1 MKKVR
6 LSAIAVL
13 LLLAPLAAATITV
26 ISPNGGET
34 MVLGQTWPIAWT
46 ATGVN
51 GNVKIQLIKPGGALI
66 GVIAPSLAHGSSPF
80 PWTIGLTSSGM
91 AAAGNYKVRVISL
104 DGSVM
109 DESNN
114 LFTLADAVEPPQPG
128 GKPTIVVTSPNG
140 GESWPYGRE
149 QPVTWEYTG
158 MPATTPV
165 KMLLYSDQG
174 EFLCN
179 LSPSLTVGQGTVLW
193 RVGMAP
199 GIEAVPYREGYKIRV
214 STLDDATFGQSANPF
229 KIFVS
234 VPPPA
239 TPSITVRSPNT
250 GSENMEA
257 GRNWFIDWGVEN
269 ISQNVRIVLVTAD
282 GADVGVIAENIGPE
296 VHPFLWT
303 IGKTLSGTAAGG
315 KSYRVRVL
323 TMDGSVQ
330 DASDNPFTIRDAPR
344 LVVMAPIHDRL
355 PPLLPRPKLA
365 VTAID
370 LLPNPEAYFIVFGFK
385 NAGNA
390 PLPPA
395 SEFPLK
401 PDFKVVIDG
410 REIGRGDLNVPN
422 EALAPG
428 AEIKQ
433 TLGGFIKFP
442 AAGDP
447 WPFCLGDQI
456 TITLNERNVLGLGSA
471 SKTSSLRLIA
481 LHNFYDLA
489 LNPVTYDW
497 YEGVAHLLVTKVGGG
512 SPPRSKKFVL
522 NYTIRGYHPAGTV
535 EHDWNEGVV
544 DTPGPFTWKRTRT
557 ILGSDTFPVHV
568 DLPLSKTYSTF
579 YELEFEIKPEFR
591 DEFDERNN
599 TLPPVRFDRPN

>member
-1 MKKVR
+1 MKRK
-6 LSAIAVL
+6 LALTTA
-13 LLLAPLAAATITV
+13 LLLAALPMAAQSV
-26 ISPNGGET
+26 KVVSPNGGESWILNT
-34 MVLGQTWPIAWT
+34 THDITWTSQNP
-46 ATGVN
+46 GGLLVN
-51 GNVKIQLIKPGGALI
+51 LILRAGGGNV
-66 GVIAPSLAHGSSPF
+66 GVIKRNVAL
-80 PWTIGLTSSGM
+80 
-91 AAAGNYKVRVISL
+91 AAGSCQWTVGKLEDGTVVPAGSGYIVRIRDAASTVND
-104 DGSVM
+104 DG
-109 DESNN
+109 NAP
-114 LFTLADAVEPPQPG
+114 FAITGTTPPAQPSI
-128 GKPTIVVTSPNG
+128 TVTSPNG
-140 GESWPYGRE
+140 GEAWPYGSKL
-149 QPVTWEYTG
+149 PVTWEYGG

-165 KMLLYSDQG
+165 KMLLYSGQG
-174 EFLCN
+174 EFLCTIF
-179 LSPSLTVGQGTVLW
+179 SSLTVGQGSVLW
-193 RVGMAP
+193 PVGMCW
-199 GIEAVPYREGYKIRV
+199 GIEGVPYHEGYKIRV
-214 STLDDATFGQSANPF
+214 ATLDDATFGQSANPF
-229 KIFVS
+229 KVIPMIT
-234 VPPPA
+234 PPV

-269 ISQNVRIVLVTAD
+269 VSQNVRIVLVTAD

-296 VHPFLWT
+296 VHPYLWT
-303 IGKTLSGTAAGG
+303 IGKTQSGTAAGG

-330 DASDNPFTIRDAPR
+330 DASDNPFTIRDAPK
-344 LVVMAPIHDRL
+344 LVVMAPLHDRL

-395 SEFPLK
+395 SGLPQK
-401 PDFKVVIDG
+401 IDFKVVIDG
-410 REIGRGDLNVPN
+410 REVGRGDLNVPN

-447 WPFCLGDQI
+447 WPFCIGDQI

-489 LNPVTYDW
+489 LTPVTYDW
-497 YEGVAHLLVTKVGGG
+497 NEGVAHLLVTKVGGG
-512 SPPRSKKFVL
+512 SPPRSKKFIL
-522 NYTIRGYHPAGTV
+522 NYTIRGYHPPGTV
-535 EHDWNEGVV
+535 EHDWDEAVV
-544 DTPGPFTWKRTRT
+544 DTPGPFAWKRTQT
-557 ILGSDTFPVHV
+557 ILSTAAFPVHV

-579 YELEFEIKPEFR
+579 YEFEFVIKPEFR